1 MSETWYGGWG
11 LAELIALIQK
21 YHWPAFAVALGA
33 GLIVYSALHPDR
45 VRGGDGGSSDLGGGD
60 CPGGDAGSC
69 GD

>member
-1 MSETWYGGWG
+1 MSQTWYGGWG

-21 YHWPAFAVALGA
+21 YPWPAFAVALVA

-45 VRGGDGGSSDLGGGD
+45 VRGDGGSFDTGGGD
-60 CPGGDAGSC
+60 CHGGDAGSC